1 MDTSSSTSQILVLV
15 IGVTAASCFV
25 ISLYALY
32 IAFPRYQK
40 LLKDEEPGV
49 YRRPVFLS
57 EGV

>member
-1 MDTSSSTSQILVLV
+1 MDTSTSNSQILVLI

-40 LLKDEEPGV
+40 LLKEDEPGV
-49 YRRPVFLS
+49 YRRPIFLS
-57 EGV
+57 EGL